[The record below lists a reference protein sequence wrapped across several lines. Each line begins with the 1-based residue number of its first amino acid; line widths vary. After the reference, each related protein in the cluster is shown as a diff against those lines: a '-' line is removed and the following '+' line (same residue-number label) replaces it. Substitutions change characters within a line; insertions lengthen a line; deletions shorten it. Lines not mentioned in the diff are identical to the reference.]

1 MHNCS
6 KQGKLA
12 DIFFCQCVL
21 LLSLLFFVVVIVQF
35 ATSMKEV
42 LDNWNINTALWLRRY
57 AYQEIEMKYLQAPRG
72 SGIPL
77 FIAHFPAR
85 PTASDE

>member
-1 MHNCS
+1 M
-6 KQGKLA
+6 QGKLA
-12 DIFFCQCVL
+12 DIFFCHCVL
-21 LLSLLFFVVVIVQF
+21 LLLLLFFVVVIVQF

-72 SGIPL
+72 NGITL
-77 FIAHFPAR
+77 FLALFPAC